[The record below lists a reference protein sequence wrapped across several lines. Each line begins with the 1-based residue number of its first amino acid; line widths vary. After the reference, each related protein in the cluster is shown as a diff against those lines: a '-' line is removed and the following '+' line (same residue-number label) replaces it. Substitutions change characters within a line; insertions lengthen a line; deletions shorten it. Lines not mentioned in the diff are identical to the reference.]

1 MVPYPTTMNSM
12 CFRAALILQF
22 VASSAWAQFGPIQP
36 VENGIAE
43 IQEVL
48 TADLDLD
55 GDQDIVVL
63 ADLGS
68 SLLRIENLDGLGAF
82 GPPQVIRSGMAGYS
96 EVALT
101 DLNGDLYPDLAI
113 STGSDSLVF
122 WKPNLGNGFFGADVP
137 TTLAAIA
144 LPSGFGAL
152 ICANITG
159 DTLPEIIITSGDS
172 LLWAINSTNGFVD
185 RGGIPRDAG
194 TFCPVLQAGDLDLD
208 GDMDLIAVQS
218 ELTVFENNDGLG
230 TNWLTTAFP
239 STIGWTSGKNMQLLD
254 ADGDGDLDLLGQDH
268 QTRWVRNYHVEGQP
282 WPSFVGEQ
290 FEPIHLSLNSGT
302 AGHLGCG
309 GTIDLVWRNL
319 GSGVRWTSFD
329 PIANA
334 FAPPIA
340 LPDLPQGHRF
350 HIADL
355 NGDTRND
362 LIIAHNDSI
371 SWYANGLSLTDTISL
386 VAPDILCANGGS
398 IYLPLHTPIDGGIWT
413 GPNVSN
419 ELFNTGGLDGGT
431 YILTYT
437 VIDTTGCP
445 LSGAMDVVLIDAPTI
460 STVDPLLDPQ
470 CPGDQIQFIASPGG
484 EWYGA
489 ADVNG
494 YLYTGCDARPLFGE
508 VILLYTDQTEGQ
520 CSASLD
526 LNILPCGGLAF
537 GGPSV
542 LCEDGP
548 QQVITAQTAT
558 FGSVTMDGPLDS
570 VVFMPP
576 ASVYG
581 YFDPGQGP
589 GFYTI
594 TAAGGGPGECVAY
607 DTLVVEVLPAI
618 TGLFLE
624 PFDTLC
630 VTAEQYALDQAS
642 LPDGLWSGPG
652 VDTDLNTFTPPG
664 VGDFTLTYAVFNKFC
679 GAYASQPISVIAEVA
694 IDPQLNGLICTSDPP
709 VQLTAVPSGVVWD
722 PPVTTNGVFD
732 PGTVPLNTQVIA
744 CTYTDVTGAVCPGLV
759 TGFTMGA
766 PASVSWNVTDTT
778 YCVGD
783 TVLLVAFGPIGY
795 TYFSGGGIV
804 EELTFG
810 CTFAGPVPGVYEL
823 IVGAQSPGECAN
835 ADTLLVLVGDTA
847 PIVEGPLLLPFCAGD
862 GQSPIALPDGVPTGG
877 TWSGPGVANGSLD
890 AGSIGAGSFTL
901 SYSASE
907 PEFGCS
913 ASADVEIQVYDT
925 VLVFAG
931 LGDLL
936 FCSDDASALFSAQPE
951 GGTWSAPV
959 GFDGFFDPAS
969 VPVGNYALQY
979 IWTGQGGCTL
989 VNAPRSL
996 LVADPVVPTIFLN
1009 GTPAE
1014 SGTLCPTDFPAV
1026 FTATPTFGSWGG
1038 TMPTSNDTLIIE
1050 VWQFPPGTPLSII
1063 ALASP
1068 LLDCP
1073 SLSSVDY
1080 VVDLCTSITPTEG
1093 AHAFTLRPNPA
1104 SDHVMIEGPSGE
1116 RMDVRL
1122 IDALGRTLEAARSTF
1137 MPHSLDVHALAPGSY
1152 LVHIDRMGG
1161 TEVLRLVVR

>member
-1 MVPYPTTMNSM
+1 M

-230 TNWLTTAFP
+230 TTWLTTAFP

-548 QQVITAQTAT
+548 QQVITANRHLRQRNHGWPARLGGIYAT
-558 FGSVTMDGPLDS
+558 RIGIRLLRSRARPRVLYDHRRRWWSRRMCRVRHARGGSAS
-570 VVFMPP
+570 RHHRVVPRTVRY
-576 ASVYG
+576 AVR
-581 YFDPGQGP
+581 DRRAIRAGP
-589 GFYTI
+589 GKS
-594 TAAGGGPGECVAY
+594 AGWFMERARRGYRSEHLHSPGRRRLHSHLCCVQQ
-607 DTLVVEVLPAI
+607 VLR
-618 TGLFLE
+618 
-624 PFDTLC
+624 
-630 VTAEQYALDQAS
+630 
-642 LPDGLWSGPG
+642 G
-652 VDTDLNTFTPPG
+652 VCIPTDL
-664 VGDFTLTYAVFNKFC
+664 GDSR
-679 GAYASQPISVIAEVA
+679 G
-694 IDPQLNGLICTSDPP
+694 
-709 VQLTAVPSGVVWD
+709 
-722 PPVTTNGVFD
+722 
-732 PGTVPLNTQVIA
+732 
-744 CTYTDVTGAVCPGLV
+744 
-759 TGFTMGA
+759 
-766 PASVSWNVTDTT
+766 
-778 YCVGD
+778 GD
-783 TVLLVAFGPIGY
+783 
-795 TYFSGGGIV
+795 
-804 EELTFG
+804 
-810 CTFAGPVPGVYEL
+810 
-823 IVGAQSPGECAN
+823 
-835 ADTLLVLVGDTA
+835 
-847 PIVEGPLLLPFCAGD
+847 
-862 GQSPIALPDGVPTGG
+862 
-877 TWSGPGVANGSLD
+877 
-890 AGSIGAGSFTL
+890 
-901 SYSASE
+901 
-907 PEFGCS
+907 
-913 ASADVEIQVYDT
+913 
-925 VLVFAG
+925 
-931 LGDLL
+931 
-936 FCSDDASALFSAQPE
+936 
-951 GGTWSAPV
+951 
-959 GFDGFFDPAS
+959 
-969 VPVGNYALQY
+969 
-979 IWTGQGGCTL
+979 
-989 VNAPRSL
+989 
-996 LVADPVVPTIFLN
+996 
-1009 GTPAE
+1009 
-1014 SGTLCPTDFPAV
+1014 
-1026 FTATPTFGSWGG
+1026 
-1038 TMPTSNDTLIIE
+1038 
-1050 VWQFPPGTPLSII
+1050 
-1063 ALASP
+1063 
-1068 LLDCP
+1068 
-1073 SLSSVDY
+1073 
-1080 VVDLCTSITPTEG
+1080 
-1093 AHAFTLRPNPA
+1093 
-1104 SDHVMIEGPSGE
+1104 
-1116 RMDVRL
+1116 
-1122 IDALGRTLEAARSTF
+1122 RSTAQR
-1137 MPHSLDVHALAPGSY
+1137 SDLY
-1152 LVHIDRMGG
+1152 Q
-1161 TEVLRLVVR
+1161 